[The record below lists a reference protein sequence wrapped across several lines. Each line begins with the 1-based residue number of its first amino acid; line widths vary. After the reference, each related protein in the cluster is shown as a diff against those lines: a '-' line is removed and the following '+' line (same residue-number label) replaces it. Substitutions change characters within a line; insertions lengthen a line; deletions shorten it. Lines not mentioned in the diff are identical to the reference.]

1 MGQKFVPEL
10 HDPDYMRME
19 GQDTDRLS
27 EEEIDARFEALVAE
41 LDQEAGTARR
51 TDEACPSESAWL
63 DLHWPRLRIGATH
76 GSRLGCDR
84 SGSD

>member
-27 EEEIDARFEALVAE
+27 EQEIDARFEALVAE

-63 DLHWPRLRIGATH
+63 DLHWPRPKMEAMR